1 MTWHRELPLR
11 ASCMRI
17 ARVWAPHHVSP
28 VRQHP
33 RSASTAP
40 SCSPGGGGHTTPG
53 SAMLFLLSPAKTLDE
68 SPKPAGTQA
77 TAPVFAKD
85 ADTLAAALG
94 RLPVDQLRSLLSVSQ
109 PLAAANHARYAG
121 WSTAAEKA
129 AIFAFHGHAYK
140 ALDVPSLGKEQQA
153 YVERHLRVLCGLYG
167 VLRPTDVIKPY
178 RLEMG
183 AKLKGTALKAA
194 DLYTFWGDRVA
205 AALRADVAAQTACC
219 VVNVASGEYW
229 QVVKP
234 YVTQLGCPLVTCVFP
249 GPAVH
254 SKAARG
260 SIVRY
265 AAVTGAATPADLRGF
280 SGSNGEWRFVPAE
293 SDEQTLVFHRGAPAG
308 PAKAPG
314 KAAAKRG
321 AKSAAE
327 DDEEEPAPTKA
338 RRR

>member
-1 MTWHRELPLR
+1 
-11 ASCMRI
+11 
-17 ARVWAPHHVSP
+17 
-28 VRQHP
+28 
-33 RSASTAP
+33 
-40 SCSPGGGGHTTPG
+40 
-53 SAMLFLLSPAKTLDE
+53 MLFLLSPAKTLDE
-68 SPKPAGTQA
+68 SPSPAGSVA
-77 TAPVFAKD
+77 TAPVFGKD
-85 ADTLAAALG
+85 ADTLAAALA
-94 RLPVDQLRSLLSVSQ
+94 RLPVDQLRTLLSVSV
-109 PLAAANHARYAG
+109 PLASTNHARYAG

-129 AIFAFHGHAYK
+129 AIFSFHGHAYK
-140 ALDVPSLGKEQQA
+140 ALDWPSLKPEQLA

-167 VLRPTDVIKPY
+167 VLRPTDAIKPY

-183 AKLKGTALKAA
+183 AKLKGTSLKAA
-194 DLYTFWGDRVA
+194 DLDAFWGDRVA
-205 AALRADVAAQTACC
+205 AALRADVAAQSASC

-234 YVTQLGCPLVTCVFP
+234 HVEQLGCPLVTCVFP

-280 SGSNGEWRFVPAE
+280 TGAKGEWRYVPGE
-293 SDEQTLVFHRGAPAG
+293 SDEHTLVFHRGAPAG

-321 AKSAAE
+321 AKAE
-327 DDEEEPAPTKA
+327 DDDDEEEPAPTKA